1 MTINFYSSDELPY
14 GCFSNFARYGF
25 ESDGV
30 WWPTAEHFYQAQKF
44 VPTPYAEL
52 IRRAETPRRAADLGR
67 APFPPLRQDWERVKD
82 DVMRLA
88 VQAKFDAH
96 ADIREVLLST
106 GDQDI
111 VENSPTDAYWGR
123 DSTGTGRNMLGTILM
138 EVRGRLRAGSPGST
152 MAR

>member
-1 MTINFYSSDELPY
+1 MAIHFYGSDELPY
-14 GCFSNFARYGF
+14 GCFSNFSAHGF
-25 ESDGV
+25 ESDGA

-44 VPTPYAEL
+44 VTTPYAEL
-52 IRRAETPRRAADLGR
+52 IRLAETPRRAADLGR
-67 APFPPLRQDWERVKD
+67 APFPPVRKDWERVKD
-82 DVMRLA
+82 DVMRRA

-138 EVRGRLRAGSPGST
+138 EVRGRLRAGSAGST
-152 MAR
+152 TAR